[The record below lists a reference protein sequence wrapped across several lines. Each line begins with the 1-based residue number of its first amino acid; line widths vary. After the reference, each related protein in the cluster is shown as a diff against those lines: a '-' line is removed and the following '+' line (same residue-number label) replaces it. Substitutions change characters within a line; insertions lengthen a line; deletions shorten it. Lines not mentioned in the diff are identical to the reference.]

1 MKNKTIPQHRNIQN
15 LIEEQNEAKWISI
28 THIYIHD
35 HSLTWFAAVTE
46 EKQINYHNRYEN
58 TEKSV

>member
-46 EKQINYHNRYEN
+46 EKQIIYHNRYEN

>member
-15 LIEEQNEAKWISI
+15 LIEEENEATWISI
-28 THIYIHD
+28 THIHD
-35 HSLTWFAAVTE
+35 HSLTSFAAVTE
-46 EKQINYHNRYEN
+46 EKQIIYHNRYEN